1 MYRNILIPTDGSELA
16 EKAVA
21 HGLRLAK
28 AVGAKVTG
36 VTVSEPFP
44 HYAAPNDIEY
54 ARADYQKETD
64 ALSAKALSAVAAA
77 AERAGVACKTL
88 HVEQGQVHRA
98 ILDAAAGEGCDLI
111 LMASH
116 GRHGVAALILGSE
129 TQKVLTHSTIPV
141 LVCR

>member
-44 HYAAPNDIEY
+44 HYAAPNDIDLN
-54 ARADYQKETD
+54 APDSTAQVPPSVKPVTV
-64 ALSAKALSAVAAA
+64 SFTSVP
-77 AERAGVACKTL
+77 ERP
-88 HVEQGQVHRA
+88 
-98 ILDAAAGEGCDLI
+98 
-111 LMASH
+111 M
-116 GRHGVAALILGSE
+116 
-129 TQKVLTHSTIPV
+129 
-141 LVCR
+141 